1 MPKKKHDAG
10 LTRWSAEELNALRLF
25 YGTMPLQE
33 LQKRH
38 LPDRTMKAVAVKAA
52 KTGLTENR
60 ASAPWTEAELDLMAL
75 HRDMPVHELR
85 DTYFPDRSVCAVA
98 NKRAKARRASGG
110 NGPGKNPVDA
120 AAARKPWTRDE
131 MRRLER
137 LYDTMPAK
145 ELQKRY
151 FPDRTARAI
160 TQKAYL
166 MATLDTR
173 APAWTDDELRV
184 SKENVGKIPVTRMAG
199 TLLPNRSR
207 TAIET
212 KLTLLGL
219 RPKKTGNAG
228 KTRA

>member
-1 MPKKKHDAG
+1 MSKKKRAPA
-10 LTRWSAEELNALRLF
+10 LPRWSAEELNALRLL
-25 YGTMPLQE
+25 YGTVQLQE
-33 LQKRH
+33 LQKKH
-38 LPDRTMKAVAVKAA
+38 LPGRTMKAIAVKAA
-52 KTGLTENR
+52 KMGLTHGG
-60 ASAPWTEAELDLMAL
+60 AAAPWTKAELELMAR

-110 NGPGKNPVDA
+110 NGPGKNPVDV

-131 MRRLER
+131 MRLLER

-173 APAWTDDELRV
+173 APAWTDDELRIL
-184 SKENVGKIPVTRMAG
+184 KENVGKIPVARMAG

-219 RPKKTGNAG
+219 RPKKT
-228 KTRA
+228 